1 MSAGDVGAERDV
13 QAGANSDPRS
23 KIGENVYCGIDNI
36 NYFTKR
42 TVPKVKNNILQ
53 KDRPQ
58 RKIKIKLR
66 KKSL

>member
-23 KIGENVYCGIDNI
+23 KIGENVYSGIDNI

-42 TVPKVKNNILQ
+42 TVPKVKR
-53 KDRPQ
+53 KDYNEHFR
-58 RKIKIKLR
+58 RNKIYNE
-66 KKSL
+66 